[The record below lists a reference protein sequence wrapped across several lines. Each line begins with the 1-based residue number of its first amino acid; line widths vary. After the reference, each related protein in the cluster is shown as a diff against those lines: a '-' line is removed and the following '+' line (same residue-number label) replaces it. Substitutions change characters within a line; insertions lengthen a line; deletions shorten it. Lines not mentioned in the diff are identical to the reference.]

1 MEPRLQTQRAGGD
14 PLADRRPALAET
26 ALEQAA
32 PDEPIGII
40 TGRSAPQTFTFVSRE
55 DAVPPR
61 LEYVTIRGAREK
73 VDDAFLHVDLLAQV
87 TDVSADVYTLDDAID
102 FDGAQTVLE
111 QAGPF
116 PPRVRAEASVLGFLH
131 HGVVLQARNAVLPG
145 TPIYTAPDDL
155 LRRFFSRDATSSIS
169 LGTLFNRRGVE
180 VKLDPNGLSR
190 HLAIIAQ
197 TGAGKS
203 YLAGKI
209 LEDLLGLGA
218 TIVVLDPNS
227 DYVQLRKVIEDERV
241 PFRQARKTE
250 HADRIELFRV
260 PGIQNRRYSEDLV
273 GPSHP
278 YTIRFSD
285 LEAEDLCDV
294 AGVPQNA
301 ERIREAV
308 GNACARLRRRNIDYD
323 PRDLAVELAGF
334 AGVSLDDPGLVP
346 SAAWEGDAGL
356 PAGGAV
362 LPVPTTSHDPPDGD
376 DVDAAAVFLGGLAES
391 RLTENALDRP
401 GAVNGSGS
409 GNGSGNGR
417 RPRGGRSAAGEED
430 EMRAA
435 RMALRYV
442 KKLVPYPVWGHS
454 NVDLDRLLGPMKLTV
469 IDLAGTEK
477 VVMAYTAEWLLS
489 NLWQRALA
497 GELRWPVF
505 VVLEEAHNLVPGG
518 KDVTKASRIVNT
530 VAAEGRKFGVFLVV
544 ITQRPSKIADDTLS
558 QCASQLIMRLTNPD
572 DQKAVQR
579 ASEVVSQALLENLP
593 GLNQGEV
600 VVLGRLTR
608 VPAMVRVAGRLGA
621 EGGADI
627 NLAERFSQAR
637 SQALAGQALGRTG
650 PLSPP
655 LAAGSPL
662 PPQGAPPP
670 APAPTG
676 GAPTPPPGPARSP
689 RKEVKLL

>member
-1 MEPRLQTQRAGGD
+1 M
-14 PLADRRPALAET
+14 
-26 ALEQAA
+26 
-32 PDEPIGII
+32 
-40 TGRSAPQTFTFVSRE
+40 
-55 DAVPPR
+55 
-61 LEYVTIRGAREK
+61 
-73 VDDAFLHVDLLAQV
+73 
-87 TDVSADVYTLDDAID
+87 
-102 FDGAQTVLE
+102 
-111 QAGPF
+111 
-116 PPRVRAEASVLGFLH
+116 LGFLLD
-131 HGVVLQARNAVLPG
+131 GTVRQARNAVLPG
-145 TPIYTAPDDL
+145 TPVYAAPDDL
-155 LRRFFSRDATSSIS
+155 LRRFFSRESRSSIS

-218 TIVVLDPNS
+218 TIIVLDPNS

-241 PFRQARKTE
+241 PYRQARLTE
-250 HADRIELFRV
+250 HAGRIDLYRV

-273 GPSHP
+273 GPSRP

-308 GNACARLRRRNIDYD
+308 GNACARLRQRHVDFD
-323 PRDLAVELAGF
+323 PTDLARELALF
-334 AGVSLDDPGLVP
+334 AGVPLDEPDPQPASRLEAP
-346 SAAWEGDAGL
+346 PPHPLHPAPAAPAGQGDAS
-356 PAGGAV
+356 A
-362 LPVPTTSHDPPDGD
+362 LPVTAGPGDVPDGD
-376 DVDAAAVFLGGLAES
+376 DVDAASLFLG
-391 RLTENALDRP
+391 RLGPEAPDGGP
-401 GAVNGSGS
+401 GWGANGPPG
-409 GNGSGNGR
+409 GR
-417 RPRGGRSAAGEED
+417 RPRGARAAAGEED

-442 KKLVPYPVWGHS
+442 KKLVPYPVWGHT
-454 NVDLDRLLGPMKLTV
+454 NVDLDRLLAPMQLTV

-477 VVMAYTAEWLLS
+477 VVLAYTAEWLLS

-518 KDVTKASRIVNT
+518 RDVTKASRIVNT

-608 VPAMVRVAGRLGA
+608 IPAMVRVSGRRGA

-627 NLAERFSQAR
+627 NLVERFGQAR
-637 SQALAGQALGRTG
+637 SQALAETVVRGRPPAASRTHRRASAPQGSEAAVAALASLRGWRLQERTLRRGALGLRSE
-650 PLSPP
+650 SPP
-655 LAAGSPL
+655 ADWPGPPPGCRPGRGPPPAGRRCSARSG
-662 PPQGAPPP
+662 PPRPP
-670 APAPTG
+670 APARSGRSSPRSR
-676 GAPTPPPGPARSP
+676 PARTGQP
-689 RKEVKLL
+689 GT

>member
-1 MEPRLQTQRAGGD
+1 MEQTRKTQRTDLPHPSFGRATPAGATSEAGPPAE
-14 PLADRRPALAET
+14 PL
-26 ALEQAA
+26 
-32 PDEPIGII
+32 GIV
-40 TGRSAPQTFTFVSRE
+40 TGRSEPQLFTFVSRE
-55 DAVPPR
+55 DNVPPR

-73 VDDAFLHVDLLAQV
+73 VDDGILEVDLLAQV
-87 TDVSADVYTLDDAID
+87 TAITADVYTLDDTID

-131 HGVVLQARNAVLPG
+131 DGTVRQARNAVLPG
-145 TPIYTAPDDL
+145 TPVYAAADDL
-155 LRRFFSRDATSSIS
+155 LRHFFSRDAASSIS
-169 LGTLFNRRGVE
+169 LGSLFNRRGVE

-203 YLAGKI
+203 YLAGKL

-227 DYVQLRKVIEDERV
+227 DYVQLRKVMDDERV
-241 PFRQARKTE
+241 PYRQARKTDNAE
-250 HADRIELFRV
+250 RIELFRV

-308 GNACARLRRRNIDYD
+308 GNACTRLRHRSVDFD
-323 PRDLAVELAGF
+323 PTDLARELAAF
-334 AGVSLDDPGLVP
+334 AGVPLDDPGPEPVAP
-346 SAAWEGDAGL
+346 WAEDA
-356 PAGGAV
+356 AGGDRPIPLDDA
-362 LPVPTTSHDPPDGD
+362 PDGD
-376 DVDAAAVFLGGLAES
+376 DVLAASAFLGTLAAS
-391 RLTENALDRP
+391 APPPPAN
-401 GAVNGSGS
+401 
-409 GNGSGNGR
+409 GNGR
-417 RPRGGRSAAGEED
+417 RPRGARTAAGEED

-442 KKLVPYPVWGHS
+442 KKLIPYPVWGHS
-454 NVDLDRLLGPMKLTV
+454 NVDLERLLGPMKLTV

-489 NLWQRALA
+489 NLWQKALA

-518 KDVTKASRIVNT
+518 REVTKASRIVNT
-530 VAAEGRKFGVFLVV
+530 VAAEGRKFGVFLIV

-572 DQKAVQR
+572 DQKAIQR
-579 ASEVVSQALLENLP
+579 ASEVISQALLENLP

-608 VPAMVRVAGRLGA
+608 IPAMVRVAGRRGA

-627 NLAERFSQAR
+627 NLVERFGQAR
-637 SQALAGQALGRTG
+637 SQAQAARLVGRPTAAGPSAGAGQAPAGLLGPG
-650 PLSPP
+650 PDGPP
-655 LAAGSPL
+655 GDE
-662 PPQGAPPP
+662 PPP
-670 APAPTG
+670 VRA
-676 GAPTPPPGPARSP
+676 P

>member
-1 MEPRLQTQRAGGD
+1 VEQTSEPV
-14 PLADRRPALAET
+14 
-26 ALEQAA
+26 
-32 PDEPIGII
+32 GIV
-40 TGRSAPQTFTFVSRE
+40 TGRSAPQIFTFVSPE

-73 VDDAFLHVDLLAQV
+73 VDDATLAVDILAQV
-87 TDVSADVYTLDDAID
+87 TDITADVYTLDDTID

-111 QAGPF
+111 QAAPF
-116 PPRVRAEASVLGFLH
+116 PPRVRAQASVLGFLLD
-131 HGVVLQARNAVLPG
+131 GTVRQARNAVLPG
-145 TPIYTAPDDL
+145 TPVYAAPDDL
-155 LRRFFSRDATSSIS
+155 LRRFFSRDVDSGPNGTSIT

-218 TIVVLDPNS
+218 TIIVLDPNS
-227 DYVQLRKVIEDERV
+227 DYVQLRKVMEDERV
-241 PFRQARKTE
+241 PFRQARHTE
-250 HADRIELFRV
+250 HAARIDLYRV

-273 GPSHP
+273 GPANP

-294 AGVPQNA
+294 AGVPQTA

-308 GNACARLRRRNIDYD
+308 GNACSRLRQRNVDFD
-323 PRDLAVELAGF
+323 PSDLARELAQF
-334 AGVSLDDPGLVP
+334 AGVPLDDPGADPSVP
-346 SAAWEGDAGL
+346 LEVDAPG
-356 PAGGAV
+356 AGGA
-362 LPVPTTSHDPPDGD
+362 PASGDIPDGD
-376 DVDAAAVFLGGLAES
+376 DVDAASAFLRQLGAGEV
-391 RLTENALDRP
+391 P
-401 GAVNGSGS
+401 GANGA
-409 GNGSGNGR
+409 NGTNGARRGGR
-417 RPRGGRSAAGEED
+417 RPDARKAAGEED

-442 KKLVPYPVWGHS
+442 RKLVPYPVWGHS
-454 NVDLDRLLGPMKLTV
+454 NVDLDRLLAPMKLTV

-518 KDVTKASRIVNT
+518 REVTKASRIVNT
-530 VAAEGRKFGVFLVV
+530 VASEGRKFGVFLVV

-600 VVLGRLTR
+600 IVLGRLTR
-608 VPAMVRVAGRLGA
+608 IPAMVRVTGRRGA

-627 NLAERFSQAR
+627 NLAERFNQAR
-637 SQALAGQALGRTG
+637 SQALAEQVVKGAAPAR
-650 PLSPP
+650 PL
-655 LAAGSPL
+655 
-662 PPQGAPPP
+662 PPP
-670 APAPTG
+670 APGGPAQT
-676 GAPTPPPGPARSP
+676 GAPVAPAAPAAPAAPGGTPPRVP
-689 RKEVKLL
+689 RKEVELL